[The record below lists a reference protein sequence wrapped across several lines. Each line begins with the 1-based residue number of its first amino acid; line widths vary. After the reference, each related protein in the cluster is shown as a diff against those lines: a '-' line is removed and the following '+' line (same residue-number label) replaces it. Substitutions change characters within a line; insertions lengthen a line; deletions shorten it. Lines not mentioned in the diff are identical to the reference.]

1 VPARPI
7 PPVGAELELDGHPVL
22 VVGYGVSGRA
32 AARALVERGAIVT
45 TVDEHAPDAD
55 RADPDAIDPTAFD
68 LLLASPGWA
77 PATPLLSRAV
87 SAGIPVWSEIELAW
101 RVRSRRPVDGPA
113 PWLAI
118 TGTNGKTTT
127 VGMLESILSAAGLR
141 ARAVGN
147 VGPTVVEAVGDPTVD
162 VLAVELS
169 SFQLHFT
176 QSVAAQASACLNVAA
191 DHLDWHG
198 SFAGY
203 LADKARIFERTQ
215 RACVFNVADPAT
227 ERLVRG
233 ADVEDGCVAVGF
245 TTGAPRVGQLGVVD
259 DVLVDRGFAT
269 SRQTQAVEL
278 ATIADL
284 EHLAGP
290 DGKVPRHVVEN
301 ALAASAL
308 ALAHGVE
315 PAHLRDGLRAYRS
328 GAHRLTAVARH
339 AGIAFVDDSKA
350 TNAHAAEAALRSFS
364 ADSVVWIAGGLA
376 KGASFDDLVRRCED
390 RLRAV
395 VLIGV
400 DREPLRRAL
409 ERHAATIP
417 VFEVDP
423 DDTGCVMTRAVEAA
437 CRLAVA
443 GDTVLLAPAC
453 ASMDQFVSYADRGDQ
468 FTAAVRRVTRT
479 AD

>member
-1 VPARPI
+1 VPPRPL
-7 PPVGAELELDGHPVL
+7 PPSGAELDLCGRPVL

-32 AARALVERGAIVT
+32 AARALAAHGAIVT

-55 RADPDAIDPTAFD
+55 RADPDVIDPTAFD

-77 PATPLLSRAV
+77 PARSVLARAV
-87 SAGIPVWSEIELAW
+87 SAGVPVWSEIELGW
-101 RVRSRRPVDGPA
+101 RVRAHRPAGPA
-113 PWLAI
+113 PWLAV

-127 VGMLESILSAAGLR
+127 VGMLESILLAAGLR

-147 VGPTVVEAVGDPTVD
+147 VGPTVVEAVVDPTVD

-176 QSVAAQASACLNVAA
+176 QSLAAQASACLNVAS

-198 SFAGY
+198 SYAGY
-203 LADKARIFERTQ
+203 LADKGRIFERTQ
-215 RACVFNVADPAT
+215 RACVFNVNDPAT
-227 ERLVRG
+227 EALVRG
-233 ADVEDGCVAVGF
+233 ADVEEGCVAIGF
-245 TTGAPRVGQLGVVD
+245 TAGAPRVGQLGVVD
-259 DVLVDRGFAT
+259 DVLVDRGLAPE
-269 SRQTQAVEL
+269 RQTHAVEL

-284 EHLAGP
+284 GHLTGP
-290 DGKVPRHVVEN
+290 DGRVPRHVVED
-301 ALAASAL
+301 ALAAAAL

-315 PAHLRDGLRAYRS
+315 PTHVRDGLRAYRS
-328 GAHRLTAVARH
+328 GAHRLTDVGRH
-339 AGIAFVDDSKA
+339 AGVAFVDDSKA
-350 TNAHAAEAALRSFS
+350 TNAHAAEAALRSFGPHT
-364 ADSVVWIAGGLA
+364 VVWIAGGLA
-376 KGASFDDLVRRCED
+376 KGAEFDDLVERCAD

-400 DREPLRRAL
+400 DRDPLRRAL
-409 ERHAATIP
+409 ERHAAAIP
-417 VFEVDP
+417 VFEVDAN
-423 DDTGCVMTRAVEAA
+423 DTEGVMTRAVVAA
-437 CRLAVA
+437 RRFAVE

-468 FTAAVRRVTRT
+468 FIAAVRRVTGP

>member
-1 VPARPI
+1 VPARPL
-7 PPVGAELELDGHPVL
+7 PPAGVELDLGGRQVL
-22 VVGYGVSGRA
+22 VVGSGVSGRA
-32 AARALVERGAIVT
+32 AAKVLVDRGATVT
-45 TVDEHAPDAD
+45 TVDEHVADAD
-55 RADPDAIDPTAFD
+55 HANPDAIDPTAFD

-77 PATPLLSRAV
+77 PTTTLLARAV
-87 SAGIPVWSEIELAW
+87 GDGVPVWSEVELAW
-101 RVRSRRPVDGPA
+101 RVRAQGEDGPA

-147 VGPTVVEAVGDPTVD
+147 VGPPVVEAVGDPSVD

-176 QSVAAQASACLNVAA
+176 HSLAAQASACLNVAA

-203 LADKARIFERTQ
+203 VADKGRIFERTQ
-215 RACVFNVADPAT
+215 RACVYNVADPVTA
-227 ERLVRG
+227 RLVRA
-233 ADVEDGCVAVGF
+233 ADVGEGCRAVGF
-245 TTGAPRVGQLGVVD
+245 TTGSPGVGQLGVVD
-259 DVLVDRGFAT
+259 DVLVDRGFAPERHT
-269 SRQTQAVEL
+269 HAVEL

-284 EHLAGP
+284 EHLTGP
-290 DGKVPRHVVEN
+290 DGQVPRHVVAN
-301 ALAASAL
+301 ALAAAAL

-315 PAHLRDGLRAYRS
+315 PACVRGGLRAYRPR
-328 GAHRLTAVARH
+328 AHRLTVLGGH
-339 AGIAFVDDSKA
+339 DGVAFVDDSKA
-350 TNAHAAEAALRSFS
+350 TNAHAAEAALRSF
-364 ADSVVWIAGGLA
+364 APHSVVWIAGGLA
-376 KGASFDDLVRRCED
+376 KGAEFHDLVARCAD

-395 VLIGV
+395 VLIGE
-400 DREPLRRAL
+400 DRDPLRRAL
-409 ERHAATIP
+409 ERHATAIP

-423 DDTGCVMTRAVEAA
+423 GDTESVMTRAVEAA
-437 CRLAVA
+437 RRLAVP

-453 ASMDQFVSYADRGDQ
+453 ASMDQFVSYADRGEQ
-468 FTAAVRRVTRT
+468 FTAAVRRVTGT